1 MAESADR
8 AHMEGGEKKP
18 ISELTLGEAE
28 TFLESIM
35 CLRET
40 MTGEWT

>member
-8 AHMEGGEKKP
+8 AHMEGEEKKP

-28 TFLESIM
+28 AFLESIM
-35 CLRET
+35 CSNI